1 MNSKINKQR
10 LDLLLVEKKLASTR
24 SRARAEIMAGN
35 VYVEGMKIDKPG
47 ARFPADAR
55 IEILLSRNPFVSR
68 GGLKLKKA
76 AEEFALDFSGK
87 IVLDIGASTGGFTH
101 CALEHGAKKVYALDV
116 GYGQLAWELRND
128 PRVVPL
134 ERFNVRY
141 LKKDNLPELPHLA
154 TIDVSFISL
163 TKVLPVV
170 ASLGI
175 KEVVCLVKPQFEA
188 APSQV
193 GKKGVVRDKNV
204 HFEVLYKVINAA
216 IKLHYSLRGITY
228 SPLKGPQGNIEYFLY
243 LVKSEEEMEEE
254 QFDFKALIE
263 DTVNQAHFSLS

>member
-1 MNSKINKQR
+1 MTSRKDKQR
-10 LDLLLVEKKLASTR
+10 LDVLLVEKKLVNTR

-35 VYVEGMKIDKPG
+35 VYVNGVKIDKPG
-47 ARFPADAR
+47 ERFYSDAR
-55 IEILLSRNPFVSR
+55 IEMLVSKNPFVSR

-76 AEEFALDFSGK
+76 IEEFALDFSDK

-101 CALEHGAKKVYALDV
+101 CALEHGAAKVYALDV

-141 LKKDNLPELPHLA
+141 LKSNDLPELPHLA

-175 KEVVCLVKPQFEA
+175 QEVVCLVKPQFEA

-193 GKKGVVRDKNV
+193 GKKGVVRNRKV
-204 HFEVLYKVINAA
+204 HQEVLKKVINVAVDQQ
-216 IKLHYSLRGITY
+216 YSLRGLTY

-243 LVKSEEEMEEE
+243 LVKIQETG
-254 QFDFKALIE
+254 QNQTDFRALIE
-263 DTVNQAHFSLS
+263 NVVCQAHLSLM